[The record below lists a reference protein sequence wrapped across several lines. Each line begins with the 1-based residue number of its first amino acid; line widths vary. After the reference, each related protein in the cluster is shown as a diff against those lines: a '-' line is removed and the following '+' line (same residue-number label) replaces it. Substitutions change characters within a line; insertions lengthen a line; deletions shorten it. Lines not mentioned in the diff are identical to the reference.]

1 MSFQVMP
8 LSVEKIQLTNSV
20 AWKQRLW
27 ALIWTCCNTKEKLIY
42 ASCKCEYWYRR
53 EVLPMLTKTDSNH
66 EKSEVK
72 VVFIRNG
79 FHTTLLHKTRK
90 SLPIW
95 NLIPINE
102 QCKNRKRVTISKI
115 INFFICPNVQTCTTS
130 LWLSYIVLLAS
141 ILLARK
147 KSERTSNVHTHTI

>member
-1 MSFQVMP
+1 
-8 LSVEKIQLTNSV
+8 
-20 AWKQRLW
+20 
-27 ALIWTCCNTKEKLIY
+27 
-42 ASCKCEYWYRR
+42 
-53 EVLPMLTKTDSNH
+53 MLTKTDSNH

-102 QCKNRKRVTISKI
+102 QQKKGNNIQNNKLFHLSK
-115 INFFICPNVQTCTTS
+115 CPNVYNISVIELYCTFGQ
-130 LWLSYIVLLAS
+130 YFIG
-141 ILLARK
+141 
-147 KSERTSNVHTHTI
+147 